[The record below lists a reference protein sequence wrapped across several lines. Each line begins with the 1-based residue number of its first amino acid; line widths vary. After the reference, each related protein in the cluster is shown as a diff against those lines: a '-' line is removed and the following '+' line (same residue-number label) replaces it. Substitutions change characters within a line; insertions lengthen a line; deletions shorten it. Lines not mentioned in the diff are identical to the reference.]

1 METVGVRAL
10 KAQLSRYIAKAKAGE
25 TIIVTEHGQEVA
37 ELIPISKERRV
48 IQHLATEHRLKWNG
62 KKPRKV
68 VLDAHFKIGW
78 KTQDP
83 VHATNR
89 PRHLQGRST

>member
-10 KAQLSRYIAKAKAGE
+10 KAQLSRYIGKAKAGE

-48 IQHLATEHRLKWNG
+48 VQHLATKHRLKWNG
-62 KKPRKV
+62 KKPAGCTEVTVEGKTIAET
-68 VLDAHFKIGW
+68 VLEE
-78 KTQDP
+78 
-83 VHATNR
+83 R
-89 PRHLQGRST
+89 R